1 MTGRLK
7 TALTFG
13 KGVRKMEKVMHFKI
27 TDKMADIISESPSI
41 LQIMSRFGMKLGFG
55 DSTVEQ
61 VCRLQGVD
69 GPTFISVVNFVS
81 EGGSSPVSDE
91 ECGSLSVPTLL
102 FFLKQAHIY
111 FLDFSLPNIKQRLS
125 AAIGCYDHEISRLIM
140 KFFEDYTRHVKQH
153 MMYEECEVFP
163 FVEALING
171 VREQRFR
178 IASFSKKHS
187 QVSDTLH
194 ELKDL
199 IIKYFPARESSNLI
213 NLALYDIMQCEKEL
227 ESHCK
232 IEDYIFVPAV
242 MKLEN
247 PDCKIPPVLEK
258 DGDGKDFA
266 EAEEKDEDDQDQT
279 LSIREKDIL
288 AEVARGYTNKEIADR
303 LYISIHTVITHR
315 RNIARKLKIHS
326 VAGLTIYAVAN
337 NLITIKEI
345 GEFV

>member
-1 MTGRLK
+1 MD
-7 TALTFG
+7 
-13 KGVRKMEKVMHFKI
+13 KVMHFKI
-27 TDKMADIISESPSI
+27 TDKMADIISESPSL

-61 VCRLQGVD
+61 VCGAQGVD

-81 EGGSSPVSDE
+81 EGGSAPISDE

-111 FLDFSLPNIKQRLS
+111 FLDFSLPNIRQKLS
-125 AAIGCYDHEISRLIM
+125 EAIGCYDHDISRLIM
-140 KFFEDYTRHVKQH
+140 KFFEDYTRHVEQH
-153 MMYEECEVFP
+153 MMYEEREVFP
-163 FVEALING
+163 FVEALIAGNG
-171 VREQRFR
+171 EQQFR

-199 IIKYFPARESSNLI
+199 IIKYFPAQESSNLI
-213 NLALYDIMQCEKEL
+213 NSALYDIMQCESEL

-232 IEDYIFVPAV
+232 IEDNLFVPAV

-258 DGDGKDFA
+258 DDSALRHD
-266 EAEEKDEDDQDQT
+266 EEREDEDEDRA

-315 RNIARKLKIHS
+315 RNITRKLKIHS

-345 GEFV
+345 GEFI

>member
-1 MTGRLK
+1 MD
-7 TALTFG
+7 
-13 KGVRKMEKVMHFKI
+13 KVMHFKI
-27 TDKMADIISESPSI
+27 TDKMADIISESPSL

-61 VCRLQGVD
+61 VCGAQGVD

-81 EGGSSPVSDE
+81 EGGSAPISDE

-111 FLDFSLPNIKQRLS
+111 FLDFSLPNIKQKLS
-125 AAIGCYDHEISRLIM
+125 EAIGCYDHDISRLIM
-140 KFFEDYTRHVKQH
+140 KFFEDYTRHVEQH
-153 MMYEECEVFP
+153 MMYEEREVFP
-163 FVEALING
+163 FVEALIAGNG
-171 VREQRFR
+171 EQQFR

-199 IIKYFPARESSNLI
+199 IIKYFPAQESSNLI
-213 NLALYDIMQCEKEL
+213 NSALYDIMQCESEL

-232 IEDYIFVPAV
+232 IEDNLFVPAV

-258 DGDGKDFA
+258 DDSALRHD
-266 EAEEKDEDDQDQT
+266 EEREDEDEDRA
-279 LSIREKDIL
+279 LSIREKNIL
-288 AEVARGYTNKEIADR
+288 AEVAKGYTNKEIADR

-345 GEFV
+345 GEFI

>member
-1 MTGRLK
+1 
-7 TALTFG
+7 
-13 KGVRKMEKVMHFKI
+13 MHFKI
-27 TDKMADIISESPSI
+27 TDKMADIISESPSL

-61 VCRLQGVD
+61 VCGAQGVD

-81 EGGSSPVSDE
+81 EGGSAPISDE

-111 FLDFSLPNIKQRLS
+111 FLDFSLPNIRQKLS
-125 AAIGCYDHEISRLIM
+125 EAIGCYDHDISRLIM
-140 KFFEDYTRHVKQH
+140 KFFEDYTRHVEQH
-153 MMYEECEVFP
+153 MMYEEREVFP
-163 FVEALING
+163 FVEALIAGNG
-171 VREQRFR
+171 EQQFR

-199 IIKYFPARESSNLI
+199 IIKYFPAQESSNLI
-213 NLALYDIMQCEKEL
+213 NSALYDIMQCESEL

-232 IEDYIFVPAV
+232 IEDNLFVPAV

-258 DGDGKDFA
+258 DDSALRHD
-266 EAEEKDEDDQDQT
+266 EESEDEDGDRA

-345 GEFV
+345 GEFI

>member
-1 MTGRLK
+1 
-7 TALTFG
+7 
-13 KGVRKMEKVMHFKI
+13 MHFKI
-27 TDKMADIISESPSI
+27 TDKMADIISESPSL

-61 VCRLQGVD
+61 VCGAQGVD

-81 EGGSSPVSDE
+81 EGGSAPISDE

-111 FLDFSLPNIKQRLS
+111 FLDFSLPNIRQKLS
-125 AAIGCYDHEISRLIM
+125 EAIGCYDHDISRLIM
-140 KFFEDYTRHVKQH
+140 KFFEDYTRHVEQH
-153 MMYEECEVFP
+153 MMYEEREVFP
-163 FVEALING
+163 FVEALIAGNG
-171 VREQRFR
+171 EQQFR

-199 IIKYFPARESSNLI
+199 IIKYFPAQESSNLI
-213 NLALYDIMQCEKEL
+213 NSALYDIMQCESEL

-232 IEDYIFVPAV
+232 IEDNLFVPAV

-258 DGDGKDFA
+258 DGRAGRHDD
-266 EAEEKDEDDQDQT
+266 EREDEDEDRA

-345 GEFV
+345 GEFI

>member
-1 MTGRLK
+1 MD
-7 TALTFG
+7 
-13 KGVRKMEKVMHFKI
+13 KVMHFKI
-27 TDKMADIISESPSI
+27 TDKMADIISESPSL

-61 VCRLQGVD
+61 VCGAQGVD

-81 EGGSSPVSDE
+81 EGGSAPISDE

-111 FLDFSLPNIKQRLS
+111 FLDFSLPNIRQKLS
-125 AAIGCYDHEISRLIM
+125 EAIGCYDHDISRLIM
-140 KFFEDYTRHVKQH
+140 KFFEDYTRHVEQH
-153 MMYEECEVFP
+153 MMYEEREVFP
-163 FVEALING
+163 FVEALIAGNG
-171 VREQRFR
+171 EQQFR

-199 IIKYFPARESSNLI
+199 IIKYFPAQESSNLI
-213 NLALYDIMQCEKEL
+213 NSALYDIMQCESEL

-232 IEDYIFVPAV
+232 IEDNLFVPAV

-258 DGDGKDFA
+258 DGRAGQHDD
-266 EAEEKDEDDQDQT
+266 EREDEDEDRA

-345 GEFV
+345 GEFI

>member
-1 MTGRLK
+1 MDK
-7 TALTFG
+7 I
-13 KGVRKMEKVMHFKI
+13 MHFKI
-27 TDKMADIISESPSI
+27 TDKMADIISESPSL

-61 VCRLQGVD
+61 VCGAQGVD

-81 EGGSSPVSDE
+81 EGGSAPISDE

-111 FLDFSLPNIKQRLS
+111 FLDFSLPNIRQKLS
-125 AAIGCYDHEISRLIM
+125 EAIGCYDHDISRLIM
-140 KFFEDYTRHVKQH
+140 KFFEDYTRHVEQH
-153 MMYEECEVFP
+153 MMYEEREVFP
-163 FVEALING
+163 FVEALIAGNG
-171 VREQRFR
+171 EQQFR

-199 IIKYFPARESSNLI
+199 IIKYFPAQESSNLI
-213 NLALYDIMQCEKEL
+213 NSALYDIMQCESEL

-232 IEDYIFVPAV
+232 IEDNLFVPAV

-258 DGDGKDFA
+258 DDSVLRHD
-266 EAEEKDEDDQDQT
+266 EEREDEDEDRA

-345 GEFV
+345 GEFI

>member
-1 MTGRLK
+1 MD
-7 TALTFG
+7 
-13 KGVRKMEKVMHFKI
+13 KVMHFKI
-27 TDKMADIISESPSI
+27 TDKMADIISESPSL

-61 VCRLQGVD
+61 VCGAQGVD

-81 EGGSSPVSDE
+81 EGGSAPISDE

-111 FLDFSLPNIKQRLS
+111 FLDFSLPNIRQKLS
-125 AAIGCYDHEISRLIM
+125 EAIGCYDHDISRLIM
-140 KFFEDYTRHVKQH
+140 KFFEDYTRHVEQH
-153 MMYEECEVFP
+153 MMYEEREVFP
-163 FVEALING
+163 FVEALIAGNG
-171 VREQRFR
+171 EQQFR

-199 IIKYFPARESSNLI
+199 IIKYFPAQESSNLI
-213 NLALYDIMQCEKEL
+213 NSALYDIMQCESEL

-232 IEDYIFVPAV
+232 IEDNLFVPAV

-258 DGDGKDFA
+258 DGRAGRHDD
-266 EAEEKDEDDQDQT
+266 EREDEDEDRA

-345 GEFV
+345 GEFI

>member
-1 MTGRLK
+1 MD
-7 TALTFG
+7 
-13 KGVRKMEKVMHFKI
+13 KVMHFKI
-27 TDKMADIISESPSI
+27 TDKMADIISESPSL

-61 VCRLQGVD
+61 VCGSQGVD

-81 EGGSSPVSDE
+81 EGGSAPVSDE

-140 KFFEDYTRHVKQH
+140 KFFEDYTRHVEQH
-153 MMYEECEVFP
+153 MMYEEREVFP
-163 FVEALING
+163 FVEALIAGNG
-171 VREQRFR
+171 EQQFR

-199 IIKYFPARESSNLI
+199 IIKYFPAQESSNLI
-213 NLALYDIMQCEKEL
+213 NSALYDIMQCESEL

-232 IEDYIFVPAV
+232 IEDNLFVPAV

-258 DGDGKDFA
+258 DDSVLRHD
-266 EAEEKDEDDQDQT
+266 EEREDEDEDRA

-345 GEFV
+345 GEFI